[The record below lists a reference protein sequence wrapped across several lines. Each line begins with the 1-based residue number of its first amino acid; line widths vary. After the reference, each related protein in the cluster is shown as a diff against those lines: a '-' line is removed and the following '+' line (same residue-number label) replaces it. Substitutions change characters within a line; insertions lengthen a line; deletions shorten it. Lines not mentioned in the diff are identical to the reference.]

1 MKTSSVLRVSVLS
14 LFVVVLTAFSV
25 GCSSS
30 TMTSGQFTASATPEA
45 PGLVKLEER
54 SRSGSRM
61 VVDVVVFGPEA
72 TLDLNEFKFGIRIG
86 NSNLVKLAAQA
97 TYTQTALIAAAGQTI
112 ATDVDGASDPSLVQV
127 DVKKQGGGAGNGIA
141 AASAVVIELT
151 FDVRGSGTTTLALVG
166 LGADQARA
174 FDSLRA
180 PIPAVTFDAASATV
194 MAVTTGGGY

>member
-1 MKTSSVLRVSVLS
+1 
-14 LFVVVLTAFSV
+14 
-25 GCSSS
+25 
-30 TMTSGQFTASATPEA
+30 
-45 PGLVKLEER
+45 
-54 SRSGSRM
+54 M

-72 TLDLNEFKFGIRIG
+72 ALDLNEFKFGIRIG